1 MDPAST
7 EGEGVK
13 PQDPKAGEGA
23 NPQDPK
29 QDPKPQEGGEGE
41 GANPQDPAAQE
52 GDTVNRHQYER
63 DVQRRDKEIADLRAQ
78 LRAQNDAKA
87 AEGDETAQLRKE
99 IEDFKSQLADEKL
112 NAALAAAGCID
123 AKAAK
128 ACLDDYDGDVARLKE
143 AKPYLFQQAQEK
155 KVLSTGGRPA
165 GTPSPDDER
174 VRRARAAAG
183 LKPKER

>member
-1 MDPAST
+1 MGAST
-7 EGEGVK
+7 EGEAEK
-13 PQDPKAGEGA
+13 AQDPKDGEGA
-23 NPQDPK
+23 NPQDPQEGTEPQEDGDGEAEK
-29 QDPKPQEGGEGE
+29 AQDPKPTEGE
-41 GANPQDPAAQE
+41 
-52 GDTVNRHQYER
+52 TVNRHQYER
-63 DVQRRDKEIADLRAQ
+63 DVERRDKRIAELEGQ

-87 AEGDETAQLRKE
+87 AKGDETAQLRKE

-128 ACLDDYDGDVARLKE
+128 ACLDDYGGDVSKLAE

-174 VRRARAAAG
+174 VRRARSAAG
-183 LKPKER
+183 LKPKE

>member
-1 MDPAST
+1 MPGADT

-13 PQDPKAGEGA
+13 PQDPKDGEGA
-23 NPQDPK
+23 NPQDP
-29 QDPKPQEGGEGE
+29 QEGTKPQEGAEGE
-41 GANPQDPAAQE
+41 GAKPQDPDATE
-52 GDTVNRHQYER
+52 GATVNRHQYER
-63 DVQRRDKEIADLRAQ
+63 DVERRDKRIAELEAQ
-78 LRAQNDAKA
+78 LKAQNDAKA
-87 AEGDETAQLRKE
+87 AKGDETAQLRKE

-128 ACLDDYDGDVARLKE
+128 ARLDEFGGDVARLKD
-143 AKPYLFQQAQEK
+143 AAPYLFKTTEK
-155 KVLSTGGRPA
+155 KVMSTGGRSA

-183 LKPKER
+183 LKPKEQ

>member
-1 MDPAST
+1 MGAST
-7 EGEGVK
+7 EGEAE
-13 PQDPKAGEGA
+13 KA
-23 NPQDPK
+23 
-29 QDPKPQEGGEGE
+29 QDPKPTEGE
-41 GANPQDPAAQE
+41 
-52 GDTVNRHQYER
+52 TVNRHQYER
-63 DVQRRDKEIADLRAQ
+63 DVQRRDKEIADLKAQ
-78 LRAQNDAKA
+78 LKAQNDAKA
-87 AEGDETAQLRKE
+87 AKGDETAQLRKE

-143 AKPYLFQQAQEK
+143 AKPYLFQAQEK

-174 VRRARAAAG
+174 VRRARSAAG
-183 LKPKER
+183 LKPKE

>member
-1 MDPAST
+1 MPGAST

-13 PQDPKAGEGA
+13 PQDPKDGEGA
-23 NPQDPK
+23 NPQDP
-29 QDPKPQEGGEGE
+29 QEGTKPQEGAEGE
-41 GANPQDPAAQE
+41 ADKAQDPETPE
-52 GDTVNRHQYER
+52 GTVNRHQYER
-63 DVQRRDKEIADLRAQ
+63 DVERRDKRIAELEEQ
-78 LRAQNDAKA
+78 LKAQNDAKA
-87 AEGDETAQLRKE
+87 AKGDETAQLRKE

-143 AKPYLFQQAQEK
+143 AKPYLFQQTQEK

-183 LKPKER
+183 LKPKEQ